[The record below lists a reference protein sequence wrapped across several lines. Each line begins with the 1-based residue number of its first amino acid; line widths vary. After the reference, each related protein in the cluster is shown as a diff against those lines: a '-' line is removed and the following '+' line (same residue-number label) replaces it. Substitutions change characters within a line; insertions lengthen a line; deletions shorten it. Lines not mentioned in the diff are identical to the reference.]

1 LVVPKKVSTKLSD
14 NIAKFPYG
22 TPTKMS
28 HGHIGKSFE
37 FSSDSDNEGEA
48 GDRVENLLQPLRS
61 EK

>member
-1 LVVPKKVSTKLSD
+1 VSTKLSD

>member
-1 LVVPKKVSTKLSD
+1 MVYNVVVPKKVSSKISD

-37 FSSDSDNEGEA
+37 FTSDSDNDGEA
-48 GDRVENLLQPLRS
+48 VDRVDNLL
-61 EK
+61 